1 VVLPAAVVLLP
12 AQVEQGIFMKN
23 IGVRN
28 GLLGGVVVVL
38 FFALVYTAKKE
49 VLLSPWLWWGSM
61 AFYVLF
67 MYKAAKED
75 CAQLGTKRDFREILR
90 APFITFIVINLIF
103 WLFYYGLHLSDPD
116 LLSMKLLKEIKE
128 FEDQITTGAGDPQE
142 GNRIR
147 EYIIELKKALVNP
160 VQPLGPI
167 ITKMFIGALGG
178 FGLSAGIAAIL
189 RSSE

>member
-1 VVLPAAVVLLP
+1 MPCPVVLLP
-12 AQVEQGIFMKN
+12 AKVRQGIFMKN
-23 IGVRN
+23 IGVRH

-49 VLLSPWLWWGSM
+49 AMLNPWLWWGSM
-61 AFYVLF
+61 VFYVLF
-67 MYKAAKED
+67 MYRAAKED

-90 APFITFIVINLIF
+90 TPFITFIVINLLF
-103 WLFYYGLHLSDPD
+103 WLFYYGLHLSDTE

-128 FEDQITTGAGDPQE
+128 YESQLATGTGDPQQS
-142 GNRIR
+142 NQMR
-147 EYIIELKKALVNP
+147 EYIVELKKALDHP

-167 ITKMFIGALGG
+167 ITKMFLGALGG
-178 FGLSAGIAAIL
+178 FALSAGIAAFL